1 MKMVNLVKL
10 QFDVTVECHDEL
22 ASDLGYDLAK
32 WLRESW
38 FNGEDVLDVEFVD
51 YKVLL

>member
-1 MKMVNLVKL
+1 MVDYLKEEYIN
-10 QFDVTVECHDEL
+10 F

-38 FNGEDVLDVEFVD
+38 FNGEDVLDVEFKD